1 MQMTDRAAR
10 FARVL
15 IVVPGLLAVALAQ
28 AACRPPRDPIVLEEG
43 TLIIENQTPRE
54 WQNVVITVNDHFRG
68 GAPSLAAGGRM
79 TAPLS
84 QLQTAYGQKYER
96 TRQSVFKVEVT
107 ATDSD
112 GKPVQLTW
120 GGQRKPR

>member
-1 MQMTDRAAR
+1 MIVMPG
-10 FARVL
+10 VL
-15 IVVPGLLAVALAQ
+15 ALALAQ
-28 AACRPPRDPIVLEEG
+28 AACKPPRDPIVLEGG
-43 TLIIENQTPRE
+43 TLIVENQTPRE
-54 WQNVVITVNDHFRG
+54 WRNVVITVNEHFRG

-84 QLQTAYGQKYER
+84 QFQTAYGQKYDR
-96 TRQSVFKVEVT
+96 SRQSVFKVEVT
-107 ATDSD
+107 ATDPD